1 LPEYGE
7 RTVGVAATVTS
18 TAQDVASSVAKTVGT
33 AATSAQEMAGAA
45 AIAVTDTV
53 AGAGTYLQEKGVQ
66 VLQNVRRH
74 RTASL

>member
-1 LPEYGE
+1 LPEYGG

-33 AATSAQEMAGAA
+33 AATSAQETAGTAA
-45 AIAVTDTV
+45 TAVTDMV
-53 AGAGTYLQEKGVQ
+53 AGAGTYLQEKGVR

-74 RTASL
+74 CMASL